1 MEAKNEYKKKVE
13 FGQDVYDLCI
23 QEYGSLNALFLLL
36 ADNPSVDL
44 KRNLVAGEELK
55 FRIVLPAD
63 VPVNKN
69 LMDDYRNNQ
78 TRVNNHDEVETLE
91 DGCPILT
98 AAGEIILTA
107 NSVQILL
114 ANCEAV
120 AVEPEIMSGI
130 LTADGSVMV
139 SSVGE
144 IILPVS
150 EANLLGSASGFA
162 ILTAAGEPIEII
174 PEVLEYILT
183 AAGDFMQTAAGDFI
197 ITT

>member
-13 FGQDVYDLCI
+13 FGQDVYDMCI
-23 QEYGSLNALFLLL
+23 QEYGSLNALFLFL

-69 LMDDYRNNQ
+69 LMDEYRANQ

-98 AAGEIILTA
+98 AAGEILLTA
-107 NSVQILL
+107 NSIQILL
-114 ANCEAV
+114 ANCE
-120 AVEPEIMSGI
+120 VEPVQPEIMSGFTTSDGNVI
-130 LTADGSVMV
+130 VTA
-139 SSVGE
+139 VGE
-144 IILPVS
+144 IILPEHEPIS
-150 EANLLGSASGFA
+150 LGASTGFA
-162 ILTAAGEPIEII
+162 ILTSIGEEIEIH
-174 PEVLEYILT
+174 PPVLTYIFTAQSEYL
-183 AAGDFMQTAAGDFI
+183 QTAIGDFI
-197 ITT
+197 IT